1 MAALYQRRFRV
12 SAIGGTS
19 FTLTPCFPHAGS
31 AGAHVD
37 GGIPA
42 GDPDISSGITTI
54 VVNST
59 GAPDS
64 NFARHVNQIVLVDLQ
79 TEN

>member
-1 MAALYQRRFRV
+1 MAAITFRARI

-19 FTLTPCFPHAGS
+19 FTLTPIVGAGT

-37 GGIPA
+37 GGVPA
-42 GDPDISSGITTI
+42 GGSALSSGITTV

-59 GAPDS
+59 GAPDTS
-64 NFARHVNQIVLVDLQ
+64 VVKNTNQVVTVSLELD
-79 TEN
+79 